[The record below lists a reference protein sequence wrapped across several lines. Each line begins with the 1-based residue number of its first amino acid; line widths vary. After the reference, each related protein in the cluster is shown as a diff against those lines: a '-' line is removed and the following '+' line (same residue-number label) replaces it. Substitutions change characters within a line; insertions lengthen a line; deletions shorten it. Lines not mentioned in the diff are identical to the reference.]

1 MKSPKIRS
9 GLGLL
14 RGKAHEDDPMAGVAN
29 LFDIG
34 VVFALGFMVSLIS
47 ALNLLELFNPQAK
60 VTITTEREDGME
72 ITVREGN
79 KTTIRR
85 LTQKVGSGDGVR
97 LGVAYR
103 LKDGTVVYVP
113 EGEEIE

>member
-1 MKSPKIRS
+1 MKDSYQHK

-14 RGKAHEDDPMAGVAN
+14 GGNTRDEDPLAGLAN

-34 VVFALGFMVSLIS
+34 IVFALGFMVSLIS
-47 ALNLLELFNPQAK
+47 ALNLLEMFKPETK
-60 VTITTEREDGME
+60 VTITTEREDGLE

-85 LTQKVGSGDGVR
+85 LTKQVGSGDGIR
-97 LGVAYR
+97 LGTAYR
-103 LKDGTVVYVP
+103 LEDGTVVYVP
-113 EGEEIE
+113 DQDQSP

>member
-1 MKSPKIRS
+1 MKFKKERS

-14 RGKAHEDDPMAGVAN
+14 RGNAREDDPMAGIAN

-47 ALNLLELFNPQAK
+47 ALNLLEIFDPKSK

-72 ITVREGN
+72 ITIREGN

-85 LTQKVGSGDGVR
+85 ITQKVGSGDGVR

-113 EGEEIE
+113 EGEAHE